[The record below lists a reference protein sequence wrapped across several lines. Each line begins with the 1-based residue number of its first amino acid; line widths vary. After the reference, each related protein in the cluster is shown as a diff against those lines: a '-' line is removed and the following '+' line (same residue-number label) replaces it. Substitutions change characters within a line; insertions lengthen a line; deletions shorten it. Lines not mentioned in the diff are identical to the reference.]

1 MLKRVKTQLSR
12 DQPTEHKMTAAAA
25 LELDEL
31 CFLTAQ
37 SMPSLKV
44 SEHFQVVKLL
54 GQGSYGKVVLAVHR
68 KRGTPMALK
77 LFPRQSTSL
86 HSFLREYNLSLSY
99 CTHPSLTRALGIFF
113 STPTYYV
120 FAQQAGLYGDL
131 YSVIVSEVGVDE
143 ECVQRVMA
151 QLSSAV
157 SHLHSLGFVHRDIKP
172 ENIFLCDSSC
182 RWVKLGDFG
191 LARAS
196 GTCVRAVWYES
207 PFCTP
212 EVEPA
217 KKAEKEMERR
227 LREGTEEEMEDIWV
241 TVEPCIDSW
250 ALGVLVYCLLTG
262 CFPWEESTHDD
273 RGYSRFKEWFIRDTE
288 QKEKIR
294 HAEWESEEDS
304 YIILKGNQRD
314 NPVPS
319 QFEGLSPLV
328 MTLLKELLH
337 PEPKK
342 RGSPEEILSYLG
354 GPWLMETEREERR
367 KAEEAEKEAK
377 KIREGAGV
385 EGKLVREGRGER

>member
-1 MLKRVKTQLSR
+1 
-12 DQPTEHKMTAAAA
+12 MTAAAA
-25 LELDEL
+25 QELDEL
-31 CFLTAQ
+31 CFLSAQ

-44 SEHFQVVKLL
+44 SQHFKMVKLL
-54 GQGSYGKVVLAVHR
+54 GEGSYGKVMLAVHR

-77 LFPRQSTSL
+77 FFPRQSTSL
-86 HSFLREYNLSLSY
+86 TSFLREYNLSLSY

-113 STPTYYV
+113 STPSYYV

-143 ECVQRVMA
+143 DCVQRVMS
-151 QLSSAV
+151 QLSGAV
-157 SHLHSLGFVHRDIKP
+157 THLHSLGFVHRDIKP

-191 LARAS
+191 LTRAIGS
-196 GTCVRAVWYES
+196 TVRAVWYES

-212 EVEPA
+212 EVEA
-217 KKAEKEMERR
+217 GKEAEKEMERR
-227 LREGTEEEMEDIWV
+227 QREGIEEEVEDIWI

-250 ALGVLVYCLLTG
+250 ALGVLIYCLLTG

-273 RGYSRFKEWFIRDTE
+273 RNYRRYKEWFGCEAEKREVERRD
-288 QKEKIR
+288 
-294 HAEWESEEDS
+294 EEDIDG
-304 YIILKGNQRD
+304 YTVMEQNQRD
-314 NPVPS
+314 NPPPS

-337 PEPKK
+337 PEPKL

-354 GPWLMETEREERR
+354 GPWLMKTVREEKK
-367 KAEEAEKEAK
+367 KAEEAEEEAR
-377 KIREGAGV
+377 KIRERGGV
-385 EGKLVREGRGER
+385 EAELLREGRGER

>member
-1 MLKRVKTQLSR
+1 
-12 DQPTEHKMTAAAA
+12 
-25 LELDEL
+25 
-31 CFLTAQ
+31 
-37 SMPSLKV
+37 MPNLKV

-54 GQGSYGKVVLAVHR
+54 GEGSYGKVMLAVHR

-77 LFPRQSTSL
+77 FFPRQSTTL
-86 HSFLREYNLSLSY
+86 TSFLREYNLSLSY

-151 QLSSAV
+151 QLSGAV
-157 SHLHSLGFVHRDIKP
+157 THLHSLGFVHRDIKP

-191 LARAS
+191 LTRAIGS
-196 GTCVRAVWYES
+196 TVRAVWYES

-217 KKAEKEMERR
+217 KEAEKEMERR
-227 LREGTEEEMEDIWV
+227 LRDGTEDEMEDIWI
-241 TVEPCIDSW
+241 TVEPSIDSW

-273 RGYSRFKEWFIRDTE
+273 RGYRRYKEWFNRE
-288 QKEKIR
+288 AEKEVKIR
-294 HAEWESEEDS
+294 EWRGEEDADS
-304 YIILKGNQRD
+304 YTTMEENQRD
-314 NPVPS
+314 NPPPS

-328 MTLLKELLH
+328 MTLFKELLH
-337 PEPKK
+337 PEPKQ

-354 GPWLMETEREERR
+354 GPWLMETEKEERR
-367 KAEEAEKEAK
+367 KAEEAEKEAR
-377 KIREGAGV
+377 KIREGGGV
-385 EGKLVREGRGER
+385 EEELVREGRGER